1 MLKGL
6 RRKETYD
13 ELINELGID
22 PIKRYPDRRA
32 TQIENSNYL
41 SQLASGF
48 QEVLAQNDRIV
59 KEKTKELLLQEST
72 GASNISHR
80 EHSVYNS
87 VHSNHDSVHS
97 NHDDD
102 DISSINDEPIPPP
115 PPPPTPP
122 PPPPPPHQ
130 EIRTEVRQG
139 PRGVV
144 TSVSPVIHFPAASL
158 NNDLINSM
166 LNPDITMSASSSST
180 KRKPQVFNIADD
192 IDEDIEEHHQQHAED
207 FRMQQEK
214 EEEKQHHIILQAQAM
229 MDETNEQLMPFV
241 RTKRESSPPA
251 TAPRAKAKPTPK
263 KPARPNPDAKVLLT
277 QTQIRQWLASHQK
290 RLRVGD
296 DLPPITE
303 VACRAGVHRDTVY
316 ACMAAGR
323 INLRSQYAL
332 SRAITE
338 LEEEMQGKVRTRLM
352 SISLAGGQAQLRFG
366 VGTRIFGQ

>member
-1 MLKGL
+1 
-6 RRKETYD
+6 
-13 ELINELGID
+13 
-22 PIKRYPDRRA
+22 
-32 TQIENSNYL
+32 
-41 SQLASGF
+41 LASGF

-115 PPPPTPP
+115 PPPP
-122 PPPPPPHQ
+122 PPHQ

-139 PRGVV
+139 LRGVV
-144 TSVSPVIHFPAASL
+144 ASVSPVIHVPAASM
-158 NNDLINSM
+158 NSDLINSM
-166 LNPDITMSASSSST
+166 LNPDIAMSASSSST

-229 MDETNEQLMPFV
+229 MDETNDQVMPFV
-241 RTKRESSPPA
+241 RTKRENSPPA

-263 KPARPNPDAKVLLT
+263 KPARPNPDADKEPDRTPKKTKKDEKTEKAKEIKKTIRKDNQSTKIKHDTEKVIMSQEDLEKKPRAFLVD
-277 QTQIRQWLASHQK
+277 QIYK
-290 RLRVGD
+290 RPGIKFTKTDAKKMTIRK
-296 DLPPITE
+296 
-303 VACRAGVHRDTVY
+303 
-316 ACMAAGR
+316 MA
-323 INLRSQYAL
+323 
-332 SRAITE
+332 
-338 LEEEMQGKVRTRLM
+338 EE
-352 SISLAGGQAQLRFG
+352 
-366 VGTRIFGQ
+366 IFKFDSKK

>member
-87 VHSNHDSVHS
+87 VHSNHD
-97 NHDDD
+97 DDD
-102 DISSINDEPIPPP
+102 LSSMNDEPI
-115 PPPPTPP
+115 P

-130 EIRTEVRQG
+130 EIRTEIRQG
-139 PRGVV
+139 LRGVAA
-144 TSVSPVIHFPAASL
+144 SVSPVIHLPAASL
-158 NNDLINSM
+158 NSNLINSM

-192 IDEDIEEHHQQHAED
+192 IDQDIEEHHQQHAED
-207 FRMQQEK
+207 FQMQQEQ
-214 EEEKQHHIILQAQAM
+214 EQEKQHDIVLQAQAI
-229 MDETNEQLMPFV
+229 MDEANDQLMPFV
-241 RTKRESSPPA
+241 RTKRENSPPA

-263 KPARPNPDAKVLLT
+263 KPARPNPDADKEPDRT
-277 QTQIRQWLASHQK
+277 PKKTK
-290 RLRVGD
+290 KD
-296 DLPPITE
+296 EKTE
-303 VACRAGVHRDTVY
+303 KPKEIKKTIKKDNQSTKIKHE
-316 ACMAAGR
+316 
-323 INLRSQYAL
+323 
-332 SRAITE
+332 TE
-338 LEEEMQGKVRTRLM
+338 TLIMPLEELQKKNKGFLVDQIHKRPGIKFTKTDAKKM
-352 SISLAGGQAQLRFG
+352 SIKDMAEK
-366 VGTRIFGQ
+366 IFKFDNKK